1 MEIIT
6 NITTSDAPPPLG
18 HYVQATAH
26 GGMVFVS
33 GQLPVRPDGTHN
45 AGADFEEQT
54 LQALMNVLSIVKA
67 AGGSPES
74 ILKITAYIVGV
85 ENWAPLNHIYG
96 EVLGKARP
104 ARSVVPVPT
113 LHHGYL
119 IELDAV
125 AVCGNGSM
133 SCGRQNDE

>member
-1 MEIIT
+1 MGKLA
-6 NITTSDAPPPLG
+6 NITTADAPQPLG

-26 GGMVFVS
+26 GGLVFVS
-33 GQLPVRPDGTHN
+33 GQLAVRPDGTHSV
-45 AGADFEEQT
+45 GASFEEQT
-54 LQALMNVLSIVKA
+54 LQALANVLSIVKA

-74 ILKITAYIVGV
+74 ILKVTAYIVGV
-85 ENWAPLNHIYG
+85 ENWPILNRIYG
-96 EVLGKARP
+96 EVLGEARP

-125 AVCGNGSM
+125 AICDNGSM
-133 SCGRQNDE
+133 FRGGAE

>member
-1 MEIIT
+1 MGMIT
-6 NITTSDAPPPLG
+6 AITTSDAPPPLG
-18 HYVQATAH
+18 HYVQACAH
-26 GGMVFVS
+26 GGVVYVS
-33 GQLPVRPDGTHN
+33 GQLAVRPDGTHTV
-45 AGADFEEQT
+45 GTDFEEQT
-54 LQALMNVLSIVKA
+54 LQALGNVLSIVKA

-85 ENWAPLNHIYG
+85 ENWPILNRVYREVFG
-96 EVLGKARP
+96 EARP

-125 AVCGNGSM
+125 AVCGN
-133 SCGRQNDE
+133 D

>member
-1 MEIIT
+1 MGMIT
-6 NITTSDAPPPLG
+6 KISTSAAPQPLG
-18 HYVQATAH
+18 HYAQATVHA
-26 GGMVFVS
+26 GIVYIS
-33 GQLPVRPDGTHN
+33 GQLAVRPDGTHSI
-45 AGADFEEQT
+45 GASFEEQT
-54 LQALMNVLSIVKA
+54 LQALANVLAIVNA

-85 ENWAPLNHIYG
+85 ENWPILNRIYG
-96 EVLGKARP
+96 EVLGEARP

-125 AVCGNGSM
+125 AVCGE
-133 SCGRQNDE
+133 GRARSSGM